1 MFLQSHSLL
10 HLVGCFLLVWFGLL
24 LCWVFFFSCFCFF
37 FFLSFPY
44 MCGLFFVFLLFSF
57 CYDGTGGMGKR
68 GVG

>member
-37 FFLSFPY
+37 FFGPSHICVVCF
-44 MCGLFFVFLLFSF
+44 LFFF
-57 CYDGTGGMGKR
+57 CFPFAMMVLGGWAR
-68 GVG
+68 GG